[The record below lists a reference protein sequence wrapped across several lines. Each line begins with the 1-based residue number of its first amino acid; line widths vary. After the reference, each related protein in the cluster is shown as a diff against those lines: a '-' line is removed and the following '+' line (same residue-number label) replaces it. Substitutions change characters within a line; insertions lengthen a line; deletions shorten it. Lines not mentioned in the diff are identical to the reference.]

1 MSGSFKGPP
10 EFINEVQHPPK
21 VLQWASISASPKDD
35 QAQKDLQSRDF
46 FSSHTA
52 KAKLASIGDIQVLP
66 LEVIA
71 ETA

>member
-10 EFINEVQHPPK
+10 EFTNEVQHPPK

-35 QAQKDLQSRDF
+35 QAQKDLQSRDY
-46 FSSHTA
+46 TA
-52 KAKLASIGDIQVLP
+52 KAKLASNGGIQVLP